1 MSRVTNYP
9 ATQIISVQLKRK
21 EKSKDD
27 ENKNVAG
34 SCEEKSGQPIETE
47 SVGGS
52 VAVNEEKSRR
62 QIAAAAVKSDMR
74 KVLAM
79 LRQDLTEVENG
90 LKQNMCDETEVRKV
104 KKLIELAENK
114 LEKLPERAP
123 SPEEQAIMSIN
134 MLI

>member
-1 MSRVTNYP
+1 MTR
-9 ATQIISVQLKRK
+9 
-21 EKSKDD
+21 
-27 ENKNVAG
+27 
-34 SCEEKSGQPIETE
+34 
-47 SVGGS
+47 
-52 VAVNEEKSRR
+52 
-62 QIAAAAVKSDMR
+62 
-74 KVLAM
+74 
-79 LRQDLTEVENG
+79 RQDLAEVENG

>member
-1 MSRVTNYP
+1 MSRITNYP
-9 ATQIISVQLKRK
+9 ATQTISVLLKTK
-21 EKSKDD
+21 EKTKDKKFG
-27 ENKNVAG
+27 E
-34 SCEEKSGQPIETE
+34 SYEEKSGQPAESE

-74 KVLAM
+74 KVLAL
-79 LRQDLTEVENG
+79 LRQDLKEVENG
-90 LKQNMCDETEVRKV
+90 LKQNMCDEEEVRKV

-114 LEKLPERAP
+114 LEKLPERTP
-123 SPEEQAIMSIN
+123 SPEEQTIMSLN